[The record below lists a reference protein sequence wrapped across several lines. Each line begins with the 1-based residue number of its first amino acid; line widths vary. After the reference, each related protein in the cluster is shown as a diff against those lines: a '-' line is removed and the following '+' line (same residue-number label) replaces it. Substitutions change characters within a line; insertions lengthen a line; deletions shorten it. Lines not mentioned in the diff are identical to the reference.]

1 MGDLKCVWEIP
12 AILGEGPLW
21 VERENALYWVD
32 VVGKQV
38 HRLSLADGGKKSW
51 NFDTEVTSLAP
62 RKQGGFIGTVRHG
75 FAFFDFSSD
84 VVKPQLIV
92 SFETDIPGNRF
103 NDGKADVH
111 GRFWAGTV
119 DEANW
124 RDETGTLYRMDRD
137 LKIKEAD
144 APYICSNGPAFS
156 VDNKTFYHTE
166 TMKGTVYA
174 FDFSPG
180 GEISN
185 KRAFVKLKDGEGGPD
200 GILGEG
206 PGLAGEGD
214 DGLIRALALHQ
225 VGLEG
230 VEVLDSS
237 LDAAGDHHRA
247 GLPADLVERIRD
259 AIGELSD
266 EYVSSVGDVCR
277 VGDIM
282 RVKVIAVDDQD
293 RVKLSRKAAMREL
306 AENGN

>member
-185 KRAFVKLKDGEGGPD
+185 KRVFVKLKDGEGGPD
-200 GILGEG
+200 GMTVDSEDCLWVCHFGGGRVTRYSPKGELLQTLMMPVPNVTSCTFAG
-206 PGLAGEGD
+206 KDLDTLFITTARYGMSDEDVANYPIAGSLFSVKPGV
-214 DGLIRALALHQ
+214 R
-225 VGLEG
+225 
-230 VEVLDSS
+230 
-237 LDAAGDHHRA
+237 
-247 GLPADLVERIRD
+247 GLPVPMF
-259 AIGELSD
+259 G
-266 EYVSSVGDVCR
+266 G
-277 VGDIM
+277 
-282 RVKVIAVDDQD
+282 
-293 RVKLSRKAAMREL
+293 
-306 AENGN
+306 